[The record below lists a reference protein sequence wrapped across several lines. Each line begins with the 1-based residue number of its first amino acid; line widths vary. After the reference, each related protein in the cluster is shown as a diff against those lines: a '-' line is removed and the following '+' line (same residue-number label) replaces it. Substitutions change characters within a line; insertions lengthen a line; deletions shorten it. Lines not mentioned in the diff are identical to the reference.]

1 MSCMKLIISILC
13 TKYVMFISC
22 TKLIMLKTPSTHSK
36 STMMS
41 PCSKEIKQQHL
52 NPILFPYLQHCI
64 YTQPPSGSIL
74 FAYCYHNN
82 FCNILHCWWKIS
94 VWGENLQKMVV
105 KLVSLEAP
113 LLLPVHMIFKQRCQ
127 EWWKQWDDLQ
137 IIPRFLSQKFLRK
150 PSLILCRDWP
160 RLFLYI
166 LAWWETASNKKT
178 HTMGSIWNRQV
189 VYEEEI

>member
-1 MSCMKLIISILC
+1 
-13 TKYVMFISC
+13 MFISC

-52 NPILFPYLQHCI
+52 NPILFPYFQHCI
-64 YTQPPSGSIL
+64 YTHTPSGSIL

-105 KLVSLEAP
+105 KLVALEAP
-113 LLLPVHMIFKQRCQ
+113 LLLPVHMIFKQCCQ
-127 EWWKQWDDLQ
+127 EWYSLPHLYGRNYTGFISPLNNK
-137 IIPRFLSQKFLRK
+137 LRINSSTVIYLPVK
-150 PSLILCRDWP
+150 PNRITGSICGNNGMTC
-160 RLFLYI
+160 RLFHVFWVWNFSERLS
-166 LAWWETASNKKT
+166 TKSNF
-178 HTMGSIWNRQV
+178 M
-189 VYEEEI
+189 